1 MRRQRSVSDSVHC
14 PGPDPRTGSGTIPK
28 RGAGGGD
35 RASPGKGRR
44 PSVSSSSSS
53 ILTEKNGKES
63 SKAALSKVL
72 SDYKYHGTIVKLKMD
87 EEYGFI
93 KSEQVSTDIFF
104 SLHYTTGRNKF
115 LSGSDAIG
123 KFVTFQVKDAGGK
136 SVEARKVTVH
146 SSDPGVQFLTGKLDR
161 CLKTGVLIQVT
172 SGLGSQLRNN
182 RIFAP
187 YSECSGI
194 DTSARDVEVKF
205 VTNLDK
211 LLRVEARNVTQMV
224 SKIELPVPSPI
235 IPQERKPL
243 PLEEDV
249 IDIVK
254 EESCPEVLSDSCE
267 ISEDLIK
274 LIDSMGQEEL
284 ALLFDTRLKSK
295 LAEFAQQ
302 SVASK
307 VIVAIIKKVSKTHC
321 TKIEE
326 SITRMIVANFTTIAS
341 CKEGSSVV
349 LSALDNFAKT
359 RKVLIA
365 EQLAD
370 FASEEELTDL
380 WTHGG
385 HTFVALL
392 DYLDETSLCVLG
404 SCLLGSYVSLACSI
418 CFYKPLRAL
427 LIHLVD
433 SDCFGDI
440 LEEIKDDL
448 ITMSSDK
455 YGYHVVIGIL
465 ETVTDNVKED
475 LISVF
480 LGSIFKLSMDPVCWQ
495 VIVTAIKQASTVQQG
510 AIIEEV
516 CRETYKQA
524 EMEII
529 TLAQD
534 RHGHKVVLAM
544 LSGTRHQ
551 RIHNILKASILC
563 KQEEMLE
570 NEFAARVFKA
580 IKMEFHNKVAGNY
593 PKSHKLRDNH

>member
-1 MRRQRSVSDSVHC
+1 MHLVISYSFFL
-14 PGPDPRTGSGTIPK
+14 
-28 RGAGGGD
+28 
-35 RASPGKGRR
+35 GRR
-44 PSVSSSSSS
+44 PSVSSSN
-53 ILTEKNGKES
+53 ILTDKNGKES
-63 SKAALSKVL
+63 SKAALTKVL
-72 SDYKYHGTIVKLKMD
+72 SEYKYRGTIVKLKMD

-93 KSEQVSTDIFF
+93 KSDQVSTDIFF
-104 SLHYTTGRNKF
+104 SLHYTTGLNKST
-115 LSGSDAIG
+115 SGIEAVG
-123 KFVTFQVKDAGGK
+123 KFVSFQVKDAGGR

-146 SSDPGVQFLTGKLDR
+146 NSDPGIHFLTGKIDR
-161 CLKTGVLIQVT
+161 WLKTGALIQVT
-172 SGLGSQLRNN
+172 SGLGSQLRIN

-187 YSECSGI
+187 VSECSGI
-194 DTSARDVEVKF
+194 DTSLRDVEVTF
-205 VTNLDK
+205 SINMDK
-211 LLRVEARNVTQMV
+211 LLRVEARNVSPTG
-224 SKIELPVPSPI
+224 SKNEFSSLSLAQDKKAPVD
-235 IPQERKPL
+235 E
-243 PLEEDV
+243 
-249 IDIVK
+249 VK
-254 EESCPEVLSDSCE
+254 EESCPELLTNNCE

-349 LSALDNFAKT
+349 LAALENFTKT

-370 FASEEELTDL
+370 LGSEEELTDL

-385 HTFVALL
+385 HTFAALL
-392 DYLDETSLCVLG
+392 DYLDETSLCLLG
-404 SCLLGSYVSLACSI
+404 SCILGSYVSLACNI

-433 SDCFGDI
+433 SDCFEDV
-440 LEEIKDDL
+440 LDEIKDDL
-448 ITMSSDK
+448 ITMSCDK

-465 ETVTDNVKED
+465 ETVTDTVKED

-480 LGSIFKLSMDPVCWQ
+480 LGKIFKLSMDPVCWQ
-495 VIVTAIKQASTVQQG
+495 VIVTAIKQASSVQQG

-544 LSGTRHQ
+544 LSGMRVYPLRNPLESTFLVTSLMHFSWFIMSYKFYLQGLDTRG
-551 RIHNILKASILC
+551 STT
-563 KQEEMLE
+563 
-570 NEFAARVFKA
+570 
-580 IKMEFHNKVAGNY
+580 
-593 PKSHKLRDNH
+593 S

>member
-1 MRRQRSVSDSVHC
+1 
-14 PGPDPRTGSGTIPK
+14 
-28 RGAGGGD
+28 
-35 RASPGKGRR
+35 
-44 PSVSSSSSS
+44 
-53 ILTEKNGKES
+53 
-63 SKAALSKVL
+63 
-72 SDYKYHGTIVKLKMD
+72 MD

-104 SLHYTTGRNKF
+104 SLHYTTGLNKF
-115 LSGSDAIG
+115 TSGSDAIG

-146 SSDPGVQFLTGKLDR
+146 SSDPGVQFLTGNVDR
-161 CLKTGVLIQVT
+161 WLKTGVLIQVT

-187 YSECSGI
+187 YSECSDI
-194 DTSARDVEVKF
+194 NTSARNVEVKF
-205 VTNLDK
+205 ITNLDK
-211 LLRVEARNVTQMV
+211 LLRIEARNVTLVV
-224 SKIELPVPSPI
+224 SKIELTVPSPI
-235 IPQERKPL
+235 IPQERKP
-243 PLEEDV
+243 PSLEEDV
-249 IDIVK
+249 K
-254 EESCPEVLSDSCE
+254 EDSCPEVLSDSCE

-392 DYLDETSLCVLG
+392 DYLDETSLCLLG

-418 CFYKPLRAL
+418 CYYKPLRAL

-440 LEEIKDDL
+440 LDEIKDDL
-448 ITMSSDK
+448 ITVSSDK
-455 YGYHVVIGIL
+455 FGYHVVIGIL
-465 ETVTDNVKED
+465 ETVTDVVRED

-480 LGSIFKLSMDPVCWQ
+480 LGNIFKLSMDPVCWQ
-495 VIVTAIKQASTVQQG
+495 VIVTAIKQASPIQQG

-529 TLAQD
+529 SLAQD

>member
-1 MRRQRSVSDSVHC
+1 MRRQRSVSDSTHC
-14 PGPDPRTGSGTIPK
+14 PGQESRTGAGVIPK
-28 RGAGGGD
+28 HGAGGGE
-35 RASPGKGRR
+35 RSSPIKGRR
-44 PSVSSSSSS
+44 PSVSSSN
-53 ILTEKNGKES
+53 ILTDKNGKES
-63 SKAALSKVL
+63 SKAALTKVL
-72 SDYKYHGTIVKLKMD
+72 SDYKFRGTIVKLKKD

-93 KSEQVSTDIFF
+93 KSDQVSTDIFF
-104 SLHYTTGRNKF
+104 SLHYTTGLNK
-115 LSGSDAIG
+115 STPGSEAIG
-123 KFVTFQVKDAGGK
+123 KFVSFQVKDAGGR

-146 SSDPGVQFLTGKLDR
+146 HSDPGIQFLTGNVDR
-161 CLKTGVLIQVT
+161 WLKTGALVQVT
-172 SGLGSQLRNN
+172 SGLGAQLRIN

-187 YSECSGI
+187 LSECTGI
-194 DTSARDVEVKF
+194 DTSVRDVEVTF
-205 VTNLDK
+205 TINMDK
-211 LLRVEARNVTQMV
+211 MLRVEARNVSPTGFKNEFT
-224 SKIELPVPSPI
+224 SLSVP
-235 IPQERKPL
+235 QDEKPL
-243 PLEEDV
+243 VDE
-249 IDIVK
+249 VK
-254 EESCPEVLSDSCE
+254 GEASPEVLSYNCE

-274 LIDSMGQEEL
+274 LIDSMGQDEL
-284 ALLFDTRLKSK
+284 ANLFDTRLKSK

-302 SVASK
+302 AVASK

-349 LSALDNFAKT
+349 LAALDNFTKT
-359 RKVLIA
+359 RKSLIA

-370 FASEEELTDL
+370 LGSTEDLTDL

-385 HTFVALL
+385 HTFAALL
-392 DYLDETSLCVLG
+392 DYLDETSLGLLG
-404 SCLLGSYVSLACSI
+404 SCLLGSYISLACNI

-427 LIHLVD
+427 IIHLVD
-433 SDCFGDI
+433 SDCFEDV
-440 LEEIKDDL
+440 LDEIKEGL
-448 ITMSSDK
+448 ITMSCDK

-465 ETVTDNVKED
+465 ETVTDVDKED

-480 LGSIFKLSMDPVCWQ
+480 IGKIFKLSMDPVCWQ
-495 VIVTAIKQASTVQQG
+495 VIVTAIKQASSVQQG

-580 IKMEFHNKVAGNY
+580 IKTEFHNKVAGNY
-593 PKSHKLRDNH
+593 PKSHKLKDSH